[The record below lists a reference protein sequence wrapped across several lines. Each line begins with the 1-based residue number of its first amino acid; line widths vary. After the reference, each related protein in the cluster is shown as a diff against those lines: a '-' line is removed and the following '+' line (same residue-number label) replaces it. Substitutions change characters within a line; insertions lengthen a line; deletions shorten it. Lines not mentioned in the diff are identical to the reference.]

1 VRRAEGVAE
10 RPHSRWSPTHF
21 RRPFPGVHVPTPEP
35 PDRVEFELE
44 EALDLLA
51 ALEDSRDILINTD
64 HLSVLSQV
72 EYQIQHLSRK
82 LGIDEGGTNVN

>member
-1 VRRAEGVAE
+1 MAEW
-10 RPHSRWSPTHF
+10 PHSRWSPTHF
-21 RRPFPGVHVPTPEP
+21 RRPFPDVHVPTPER
-35 PDRVEFELE
+35 PDSVEFELE

-72 EYQIQHLSRK
+72 EHQIQHLSRK